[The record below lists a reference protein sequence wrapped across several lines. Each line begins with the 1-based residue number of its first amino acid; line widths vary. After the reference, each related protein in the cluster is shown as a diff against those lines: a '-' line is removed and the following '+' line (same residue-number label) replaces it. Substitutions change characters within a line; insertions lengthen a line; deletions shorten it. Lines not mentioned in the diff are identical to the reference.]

1 MTTLRRDRQDGL
13 EGELPH
19 LDVEPLPEGE
29 ARYHRLKE
37 MVAKHAFA
45 TFAYDN
51 PDGCLVLDVQTA
63 HVMVQVADALQ
74 KPANREKYLS
84 MDLGEMVDLT
94 WKLVA

>member
-37 MVAKHAFA
+37 MVAKRFG
-45 TFAYDN
+45 TS
-51 PDGCLVLDVQTA
+51 
-63 HVMVQVADALQ
+63 
-74 KPANREKYLS
+74 PASRL
-84 MDLGEMVDLT
+84 
-94 WKLVA
+94 

>member
-1 MTTLRRDRQDGL
+1 MKTLRRDREDGL

-19 LDVEPLPEGE
+19 LEVEPLPEGE
-29 ARYHRLKE
+29 ARLQRLKE

-63 HVMVQVADALQ
+63 NVMVQVAEVLR
-74 KPANREKYLS
+74 PANREKYLS